1 MIPIRVLLVDDH
13 ELIRSGLRALLEKH
27 PHITVVGEGAS
38 GEDALEL
45 TLALDPD
52 IVLMDV
58 SMPGLNGLEAT
69 AMLTAGR
76 PPRRVIVLSA
86 HSSPKFVRRALRA
99 GARGYLLKNEHV
111 VHLAAAVEEVHR
123 GGTWF
128 SSPVQDVIAGLVSDP
143 RFMEADPIERLSRR
157 QRAVLQLI
165 AEGQS
170 NREIAVTLGIGE
182 STVDTHRTELM
193 RRLDLHDIASV
204 VRFACEEGLVGA
216 V

>member
-1 MIPIRVLLVDDH
+1 MTIRVLLVDDH
-13 ELIRSGLRALLEKH
+13 ALIRAGLRALLERH
-27 PHITVVGEGAS
+27 PSITVVGEGAC
-38 GEDALEL
+38 GDDALQLALEL
-45 TLALDPD
+45 EPD
-52 IVLMDV
+52 VVLMDI
-58 SMPGLNGLEAT
+58 SMPGMNGLDAT
-69 AMLTAGR
+69 AMLASGR
-76 PPRRVIVLSA
+76 PPRKVILLSA
-86 HSSPKFVRRALRA
+86 HGSPKFVRRALRA
-99 GARGYLLKNEHV
+99 GARGYILKNEHV
-111 VHLAAAVEEVHR
+111 VRLGDAVEAVHN

-128 SSPVQDVIAGLVSDP
+128 SDAVQEVIATLVSDP
-143 RFMEADPIERLSRR
+143 RFMEADPLDRLSRR

-170 NREIAVTLGIGE
+170 NREIATTLGIGE